1 MNFIGKLTIKSNQSQ
16 LTSVAL
22 LVVFILFTSC
32 GRSVKQ
38 IVEDV
43 NVSPTAY
50 PIDLSDKLMVTL
62 PPGFPQK
69 DYNTFLETL
78 PIELQR
84 YGFEEIWDTD
94 YHEMELK
101 SVGIHDFTTERNQ
114 QKLYKDLGV
123 RYLLDLEILD
133 KKPIRISKLGATMRY
148 NEINN
153 NSPFVHSTS
162 WVEGDYWIITRYK
175 LYDLVHD
182 EVIIEMQIKTSHNIN
197 HTVNSKSLK
206 KDLQKLFEFIYT
218 LQ

>member
-1 MNFIGKLTIKSNQSQ
+1 MNFKNGLIKKSDQGKVLS
-16 LTSVAL
+16 SV
-22 LVVFILFTSC
+22 LVVAFLLFGSC

-43 NVSPTAY
+43 KVSPTAY
-50 PIDLSDKLMVTL
+50 PIDLSEKLMVTL
-62 PPGFPQK
+62 PHGFPQK

-78 PIELQR
+78 PVELQR
-84 YGFEEIWDTD
+84 YGFNEIWDTD

-114 QKLYKDLGV
+114 QKLYQDLGV

-197 HTVNSKSLK
+197 HTINSKALK
-206 KDLQKLFEFIYT
+206 KDLQKFFEILYT
-218 LQ
+218 LH